1 MDDLG
6 EHISFLM
13 DSESDDN
20 ENDDAAAFD
29 HLGHGHGH
37 PNGFA
42 NGLGHDDEEELE
54 DEEIEEEGED
64 DFDAIDFGI
73 QERMRQAQHLGD
85 DLEPEELEDEEEE
98 DGELSEEDPLVEL
111 ESNNHY
117 DSACFSH
124 LRVGSDVSALFKFID
139 AYKPLDIDIETQ
151 LKPFTYDYIP
161 GEFLKGQ
168 LSPLYLHSDDS
179 N

>member
-20 ENDDAAAFD
+20 ENIEAAAAFD
-29 HLGHGHGH
+29 HLGH
-37 PNGFA
+37 P
-42 NGLGHDDEEELE
+42 NGLGHDEYEEELE
-54 DEEIEEEGED
+54 DEEIEEDEEE

-73 QERMRQAQHLGD
+73 QERIRQAQHLSD
-85 DLEPEELEDEEEE
+85 DLEPEELEDDEEEEEE
-98 DGELSEEDPLVEL
+98 DGELSEEDPLAE

-161 GEFLKGQ
+161 GM
-168 LSPLYLHSDDS
+168 PLVPLDVICSYSYSDCFS
-179 N
+179 